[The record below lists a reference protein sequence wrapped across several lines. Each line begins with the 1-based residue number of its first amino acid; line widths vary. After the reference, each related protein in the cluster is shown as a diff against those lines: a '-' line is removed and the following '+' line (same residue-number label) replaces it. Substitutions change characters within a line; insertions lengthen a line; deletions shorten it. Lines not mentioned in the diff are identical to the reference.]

1 MRGLRLGLGLL
12 AGVVV
17 AGLGIFFFENIG
29 RLCFDEYSNAP
40 YDPENLDAFIMS
52 LPAGAFLAL
61 LLAHVGGVF
70 LGALTASLIAGWKR
84 YVPAIVIGVVLSSF
98 SFINAY
104 EIQHPMWYEILD
116 VALVLPTALFA
127 HKIYLIRAI

>member
-1 MRGLRLGLGLL
+1 MRGLKLGLGLL
-12 AGVVV
+12 VGFVVV
-17 AGLGIFFFENIG
+17 GLGIFYFENIG

-104 EIQHPMWYEILD
+104 EIQHPLWYEILD
-116 VALVLPTALFA
+116 VALVLPTALSA
-127 HKIYLIRAI
+127 HKIYLSRSI

>member
-12 AGVVV
+12 VGFVVV
-17 AGLGIFFFENIG
+17 GLGIFYFENIG
-29 RLCFDEYSNAP
+29 RLCFDEYSNTP

-104 EIQHPMWYEILD
+104 EIQHPLWYEILD
-116 VALVLPTALFA
+116 VALVLPTALSA
-127 HKIYLIRAI
+127 HNIYLSRSI